1 MGIKIYISTP
11 RLSFFYI
18 NLIKIIICKPIIIN
32 GQTVLINSIIWEI
45 AFNLLF
51 IINLPF

>member
-1 MGIKIYISTP
+1 LATDLSTP
-11 RLSFFYI
+11 RQSFFYI
-18 NLIKIIICKPIIIN
+18 NLIKINICKPIIII
-32 GQTVLINSIIWEI
+32 GQIVLTNSMICEI